1 MATVPNKLIV
11 CIFKVKSYYS
21 KNVDRLMKEYK
32 PLPPKLKAIRD
43 KRVEFTRDVMGK
55 KVLWMGG
62 PAIGLPLSINVFA
75 VDSIE
80 EARKIQQKDPC
91 FACGLFYDDKY
102 FEWDLHVAFADV
114 SPGLKARFKKMR
126 ESENPRKAPKGHRY
140 HGK

>member
-1 MATVPNKLIV
+1 MPAVPKKLIV

-21 KNVDRLMKEYK
+21 KNVARLMNEYK

-43 KRVEFTRDVMGK
+43 KRVEYTRDVMSK

-62 PAIGLPLSINVFA
+62 PAIELPLSINVFT
-75 VDSIE
+75 VDSVE
-80 EARKIQQKDPC
+80 EARKIQRKDPC

-114 SPGLKARFKKMR
+114 SPGLKARFKKM
-126 ESENPRKAPKGHRY
+126 KASQNRHSAQKGS
-140 HGK
+140 